1 MFDDGDAHFDCSTL
15 EQAGRAV
22 AATLL
27 PEHIEKTKNQYV
39 FVHST
44 SVTQKEL
51 LSIMEDT
58 SGSKFNVVPNK
69 VEDINAQGKE
79 IYYRH
84 TKNKGLEEL
93 GDVPE
98 FQMSI
103 VLLISSGI
111 FGLGGVADFAEK
123 TKYWMEA
130 LGLEEEDPKDIMRR
144 VIAPAVA
151 A

>member
-15 EQAGRAV
+15 EQTGRAV

-27 PEHIEKTKNQYV
+27 PEHIEKTKNRYV
-39 FVHST
+39 FIHST
-44 SVTQKEL
+44 SMTQKEL
-51 LSIMEDT
+51 LSIMEDI
-58 SGSKFNVVPNK
+58 SGSKFTVVANK

-79 IYYRH
+79 IFYRH
-84 TKNKGLEEL
+84 TNDKRLEDL

-98 FQMSI
+98 FQISI

-130 LGLEEEDPKDIMRR
+130 LDLKEEDPREIMRR
-144 VIAPAVA
+144 VIVPAVA
-151 A
+151 V

>member
-15 EQAGRAV
+15 EQTGRAV

-27 PEHIEKTKNQYV
+27 PEHIEKTKNSYV
-39 FVHST
+39 FIHST
-44 SVTQKEL
+44 RVTQKEL
-51 LSIMEDT
+51 LRIMEDT
-58 SGSKFNVVPNK
+58 SGSNFRVVPNQ

-79 IYYRH
+79 IFYRH
-84 TKNKGLEEL
+84 TKDKGLEEL

-98 FQMSI
+98 FQLSI

-130 LGLEEEDPKDIMRR
+130 LGLEEEDPKEIMRR
-144 VIAPAVA
+144 VIAPAVVA
-151 A
+151 

>member
-1 MFDDGDAHFDCSTL
+1 MFDNGDAHFDCSTL
-15 EQAGRAV
+15 EQTGKAV

-27 PEHIEKTKNQYV
+27 PEHNEKTKNKYV
-39 FVHST
+39 FIHSA
-44 SVTQKEL
+44 SVNQREL

-58 SGSKFNVVPNK
+58 SESKFTVVSNK

-79 IYYRH
+79 IFYRH
-84 TKNKGLEEL
+84 TNDKGLEEL

-98 FQMSI
+98 FQISI

-123 TKYWMEA
+123 TKYWMEV
-130 LGLEEEDPKDIMRR
+130 LGLKEEDPREILRR
-144 VIAPAVA
+144 VIAPTVA
-151 A
+151 M